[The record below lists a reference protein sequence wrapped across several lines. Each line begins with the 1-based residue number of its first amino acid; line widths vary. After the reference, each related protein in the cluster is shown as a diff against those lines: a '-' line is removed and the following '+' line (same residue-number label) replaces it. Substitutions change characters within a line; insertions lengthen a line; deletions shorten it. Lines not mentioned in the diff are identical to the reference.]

1 MKKHKRIFA
10 LLLAVMMML
19 SMYSIAGAAVE
30 DTGFADVEASAWY
43 AQDVQYCRDNGLM
56 NGTDAAVFSPNAT
69 MSRAMLATVL
79 YRMAGSPDVTGT
91 DTFLDTE
98 NNQWYSDAILWASQ
112 RDIVGGYDDG
122 RFGPDDPVLREQI
135 AALLW
140 RYAGRPTPEAS
151 IDFADEAEIS
161 LWAQD
166 AVDWA
171 QVNGYINGDEANR
184 FQPINQATRAE
195 VSAILARYDRAL
207 QDEEE
212 QTAEP
217 TPQGNATLIA
227 YFSATGN
234 TEHIAR
240 QLEGILDA
248 DIYEITPEIPYTSAD
263 LDYSNSGCRANQEQ
277 SDPTARPAIAGGV
290 QDMRDYDVVFLGY
303 PIWWGQAPK
312 IISTF
317 LESYDFAGKTIVPFC
332 TSGSSGIGSSAD
344 NLHGLAADADWLD
357 GQRFSGTA
365 STDEVTAWVDRLNLP
380 IQTETAA

>member
-1 MKKHKRIFA
+1 MKKHKRIFV

-79 YRMAGSPDVTGT
+79 YRIAGSPDVTGT

-171 QVNGYINGDEANR
+171 RVNGYINGDEANR

-207 QDEEE
+207 QD
-212 QTAEP
+212 
-217 TPQGNATLIA
+217 
-227 YFSATGN
+227 
-234 TEHIAR
+234 
-240 QLEGILDA
+240 
-248 DIYEITPEIPYTSAD
+248 
-263 LDYSNSGCRANQEQ
+263 
-277 SDPTARPAIAGGV
+277 
-290 QDMRDYDVVFLGY
+290 
-303 PIWWGQAPK
+303 
-312 IISTF
+312 
-317 LESYDFAGKTIVPFC
+317 
-332 TSGSSGIGSSAD
+332 
-344 NLHGLAADADWLD
+344 
-357 GQRFSGTA
+357 
-365 STDEVTAWVDRLNLP
+365 
-380 IQTETAA
+380 